1 MLVLDARTDV
11 PLAFGS
17 NTIFA
22 TSQLDLCL
30 AVSADSVSVQSV
42 ALATSAV
49 IREIVDWL
57 RKRLKNDLNPFRL
70 ISNSIS
76 KILDPATLI
85 STGQLDIDE
94 LSLVNKTK
102 QDLISLLS
110 PTTSST
116 SEEES
121 EKIPLSSLEAIEKA
135 FLLVAKQPNFV
146 DPLEFSCSSSLK
158 PVKDQSSKAGT
169 SRDRGRGRVRGRGRG
184 RGTGRGR
191 VKRIDTVD
199 ETSLRRGGRKRKST
213 FSDGLY
219 QTEGDDLGL
228 FEGFEAVGNGFE
240 EGNEK
245 MKAWTGDG
253 FGAEL
258 IEDEQEEDGT
268 AARLDD
274 ENGMDRDDK
283 GGDEWLLCEGPDE
296 GGDEGVLEF

>member
-1 MLVLDARTDV
+1 M
-11 PLAFGS
+11 
-17 NTIFA
+17 
-22 TSQLDLCL
+22 Q
-30 AVSADSVSVQSV
+30 
-42 ALATSAV
+42 
-49 IREIVDWL
+49 
-57 RKRLKNDLNPFRL
+57 RLENDLNPFRL

-102 QDLISLLS
+102 QVLFFSFCVSRVLGSELLIIFSGFSIRKDLISLLS

-169 SRDRGRGRVRGRGRG
+169 SRGRGRGRVRGRGRG